1 MEIRQ
6 RIIDSCRELALKK
19 GFRRLTVEEI
29 ATSARV
35 TKGQFTVGLGAKMKY
50 LQLV

>member
-6 RIIDSCRELALKK
+6 RITDSAGSWPQKD
-19 GFRRLTVEEI
+19 FRRLTVEEI

-35 TKGQFTVGLGAKMKY
+35 TKRTVYRRFRAKMKY